1 MQIKF
6 MFNGIKIDGKLYRAF
21 YSFGGYNHAEGEGA
35 ITIYR
40 KGYGRTPAIEGLN
53 CKNGTEIQ
61 SDYFEEDHFIVT
73 KSNKWYPEV
82 LNAYNRYEAYA
93 KKRKNQVSVMA

>member
-6 MFNGIKIDGKLYRAF
+6 MFNGIKIDGNLYRAF
-21 YSFGGYNHAEGEGA
+21 YSFGGYIHAENEGA

-40 KGYGRTPAIEGLN
+40 KGYGRTPRIEGLA
-53 CKNGTEIQ
+53 CKNDTDIQ
-61 SDYFEEDHFIVT
+61 SDYFEKDRFLVT

-82 LNAYNRYEAYA
+82 LAAYNKQQAYRE
-93 KKRKNQVSVMA
+93 KRKKQVAVVA